1 MLWKCFQRNSF
12 TDSQPRGEGDN
23 IEEKEHDRIEQNKNN
38 TNSNEIPHGDTMEEV
53 MRKLEETDVAIKS
66 VHHVPS
72 EMENEYVPDA
82 L

>member
-1 MLWKCFQRNSF
+1 M
-12 TDSQPRGEGDN
+12 PRINPPPTLNLNKVDN
-23 IEEKEHDRIEQNKNN
+23 IEEKEHDRIEKNKNN
-38 TNSNEIPHGDTMEEV
+38 TNSNEIPDGDTMEEV